1 MKNSLN
7 RFVPKGFK
15 PYISSNHYKQLEH
28 IVKKPIER
36 QKQSIEIGSLKT
48 IIKKLNIKDGMTLS
62 FHHHLRNGD
71 YVLNSVTEEVF
82 KSNVKDIT
90 LAPSSIFPIHEPLVK
105 YIKSGQVTKIYTD
118 YLNGPV
124 AEAVQ
129 AGYLKELLIMQTHGG
144 RPRAIENGDLEID
157 IAFIAASCADKQG
170 FASGKHGKSAFG
182 SIGYAIPDALY
193 AKKVILITDNLVD
206 QHPSDFDIN
215 GKYVDYII
223 TMENIGDQQNI
234 VSGTTKITKDPIGL
248 KIAKDAA
255 IVLDK
260 LGMIKEGFS
269 MQTGAGGVSLAVA
282 KEIRTIMEN
291 RHITGSFVSGGIT
304 GYFVT
309 MLENHLI
316 EALYDV
322 QCFDLWA
329 VYSASKNDN
338 HHTISASR
346 YANAFNKEA
355 VVNNLDIVIL
365 GATEIDVD
373 FNVNVTTD
381 SYGKIIGGSGG
392 HADAA
397 NGAKL
402 TVIVTQLVKTRIPII
417 KEKVTTITTPGED
430 VDILI
435 TDRGIA
441 INPRRKDL
449 IEKLS
454 QPNHLKIMSINE
466 LKDIAHNLTGIPRDL
481 PHTDEVVGVVEYRD
495 GTIIDSLYKPY
506 KRQVK

>member
-15 PYISSNHYKQLEH
+15 PFTHADHYKELDIPILKPNTNH
-28 IVKKPIER
+28 KKI
-36 QKQSIEIGSLKT
+36 KEIGSLSE
-48 IIKKLNIKDGMTLS
+48 IIKKLKIEDGMTLS

-71 YVLNSVTEEVF
+71 YVLNSVLKEVF

-90 LAPSSIFPIHEPLVK
+90 IAPSSIFPVHEPLVE
-105 YIKSGQVTKIYTD
+105 YIKSKQVTKIYTD
-118 YLNGPV
+118 YINGPV
-124 AEAVQ
+124 AQ
-129 AGYLKELLIMQTHGG
+129 AIQEGHLEELLIMQTHGG
-144 RPRAIENGDLEID
+144 RPRAIEHGDLVID
-157 IAFIAASCADKQG
+157 VAFIGASCVDRQG
-170 FASGKHGKSAFG
+170 NASGKHGKSAFG

-193 AKKVILITDNLVD
+193 AKVVVLVTDNLVD
-206 QHPSDFDIN
+206 EHPSDYDIH
-215 GKYVDYII
+215 GEFVDYII
-223 TMENIGDQQNI
+223 TMENIGDQQSI
-234 VSGTTKITKDPIGL
+234 VSGTTMITKDPIGL

-255 IVLDK
+255 VVLAR
-260 LGMIKEGFS
+260 LGLIKEGFS

-291 RHITGSFVSGGIT
+291 RHITASFVSGGIT

-309 MLENHLI
+309 MLESHLVDK
-316 EALYDV
+316 LYDV

-329 VYSASKNDN
+329 VYSSSKNDD
-338 HHTISASR
+338 HITISASR

-417 KEKVTTITTPGED
+417 KERVTTITTPGED

-441 INPRRKDL
+441 INPRRLDL

-454 QPNHLKIMSINE
+454 KCNHLNIMTINE
-466 LKDIAHNLTGIPRDL
+466 LKDMAHKLTGVPRKL
-481 PHTDEVVGVVEYRD
+481 PQTDEVIGVVEYRD
-495 GTIIDSLYKPY
+495 GTIIDSLFKPY
-506 KRQVK
+506 KRKA

>member
-7 RFVPKGFK
+7 RYVPKGFK
-15 PYISSNHYKQLEH
+15 PYVSSDHYKQFNNE
-28 IVKKPIER
+28 IKMPIER
-36 QKQSIEIGSLKT
+36 KKPTIEIGSLEE
-48 IIKKLNIKDGMTLS
+48 IIKRLNIKDGMTIS

-71 YVLNSVTEEVF
+71 YVLNDVTKALF
-82 KSNVKDIT
+82 KTGVKNIT
-90 LAPSSIFPIHEPLVK
+90 LAPSSIFPIHAPLVE
-105 YIKSGQVTKIYTD
+105 YIKSHQITKIYTD
-118 YLNGPV
+118 YLNGAV
-124 AEAVQ
+124 SDAVQ
-129 AGYLKELLIMQTHGG
+129 AGHLKELLIMQTHGG
-144 RPRAIENGDLEID
+144 RPRAIEQGELEID
-157 IAFIAASCADKQG
+157 VAFIAASCVDRSG
-170 FASGKHGKSAFG
+170 YASGKHGKSAFG

-193 AKKVILITDNLVD
+193 AKKVVLVTDNLVD
-206 QHPSDFDIN
+206 THPSDYDID

-223 TMENIGDQQNI
+223 TRENIGDQKNI
-234 VSGTTKITKDPIGL
+234 VSGTTMITKDPIGL

-255 IVLDK
+255 TVLDK

-329 VYSASKNDN
+329 VYSSAKNDN
-338 HHTISASR
+338 HYTISASK
-346 YANAFNKEA
+346 YANAFHKEA
-355 VVNNLDIVIL
+355 VVDNLDIVIL

-430 VDILI
+430 IDILV

-441 INPRRKDL
+441 INPKRTDL

-454 QPNHLKIMSINE
+454 QSNRLNIMTINE
-466 LKDIAHNLTGIPRDL
+466 LKEIAHKLTGVPREL
-481 PHTDEVVGVVEYRD
+481 PHTNEVVGVVEYRD

-506 KRQVK
+506 RKDR